1 MYGNGAGTGGVTAY
15 QAKRQIRARIR
26 VLTAAIAVAL
36 GTTTASS
43 RVFSYG
49 ATPNTTTPAATSVAS
64 V

>member
-26 VLTAAIAVAL
+26 GLTAAIAVAL
-36 GTTTASS
+36 GTTTPSS
-43 RVFSYG
+43 RVFPNGS
-49 ATPNTTTPAATSVAS
+49 TPNTTTPVAASVAS

>member
-36 GTTTASS
+36 GTTTTWS
-43 RVFSYG
+43 RVFPNG
-49 ATPNTTTPAATSVAS
+49 ATPNTTTPAAISVAS

>member
-15 QAKRQIRARIR
+15 QAKRQLRARIL
-26 VLTAAIAVAL
+26 VLTAASAVAL
-36 GTTTASS
+36 GTTTPST
-43 RVFSYG
+43 RGFPNG

>member
-1 MYGNGAGTGGVTAY
+1 MAAY
-15 QAKRQIRARIR
+15 QAKRQIRVRIR
-26 VLTAAIAVAL
+26 VLTAAIAVPL

-49 ATPNTTTPAATSVAS
+49 ATPNTTTPAAPSVAS